1 MASKIGNKDVIAR
14 YIGNNKV
21 IKQYLG
27 TQVLYEYI
35 PEDTGTT
42 TYADDAL
49 VFEFTGDTLTYKLNN
64 TNYTATTSPTIVNL
78 SDLGYN
84 ANTSSMFYNLF
95 YNQTNLTKVLHFP
108 KITGTSNPSFGL
120 FWDCKNVEYI
130 DLSNIGNLNYLHL
143 QFNGCTSLKN
153 LNLDNVDLSNSN
165 YTKNNLTFR
174 NVPNDIQISMNGCSC
189 ESIVTVKQA
198 LNDVGIVTYNNNV
211 VTNNNCT
218 FEPYE
223 TIEYDVKFYDF
234 NEWETY
240 NKELKADSIY
250 MIETIRNEDGVLTLT
265 ESDITKEVSYEYEQ
279 FEEYGE
285 DKIKCTIYYNG
296 NNIYEF
302 TYKGKIIEIEVPD
315 GFKELSCDTDKT
327 IPMQKFY
334 IYWYEGIDQ
343 PGYHYIMFS
352 TSPNEYGDCDNCGW
366 GEINICPS
374 DNSYQKPNGDSGFIS
389 DLPMEG
395 DYYVLDMGETV
406 YFKCG
411 ERNALFDHVFYC
423 ESVNPNKKGYATPI
437 TCDTDKTIPMQIFS
451 ISGLLKEIDYML
463 KVKFSEYKDEYGYCN
478 DCNGNAYAYIDV
490 YNNEYQRPNGQR
502 GMISD
507 LSMEG
512 GYLILDMGKPV
523 YYMCSEGNIDEVNS
537 IYGDIVLSG
546 TESSIISNNTVS
558 YQCIFD
564 DILTVSSYQIND
576 DIIAIHKEDCQHM
589 EGNYYMYTKTF
600 DEPITRFRF
609 LGGNVTEIYAIPN
622 ATNME
627 DISFMFEGC
636 VYLKS
641 INLAGINV
649 SNATNANYIF
659 AGLENLGSG
668 EPELVIDVSGWRG
681 PSYMTATNMFTDS
694 TNLKTLK
701 LGAVSSGE
709 YVWWLQQ
716 IKNAN
721 LQNQVTI
728 EYTII
733 E

>member
-1 MASKIGNKDVIAR
+1 MYKGNKKI
-14 YIGNNKV
+14 
-21 IKQYLG
+21 IKQYKG
-27 TQVLYEYI
+27 TQVLYDYI

-49 VFEFTGDTLTYKLNN
+49 VFEFTGTSLTYKLNN
-64 TNYTATTSPTIVNL
+64 GTTYTATTSPTIVNL
-78 SDLGYN
+78 SDLGYD
-84 ANTSSMFYNLF
+84 ANTSFMFHNLF
-95 YNQTNLTKVLHFP
+95 FNQTNLTKVLHFP
-108 KITGTSNPSFGL
+108 KITGTNNIGYALFGS
-120 FWDCKNVEYI
+120 CKNVEYI
-130 DLSNIGNLNYLHL
+130 DLSNIGNLNSLHT

-153 LNLDNVDLSNSN
+153 LNLYNVDLSNSDYVKHN
-165 YTKNNLTFR
+165 YTFID
-174 NVPNDIQISMNGCSC
+174 VPNDIQISMNGCNC
-189 ESIVTVKQA
+189 ESIVTIKQA
-198 LNDVGIVTYNNNV
+198 LNDAGIVTYNNNV

-218 FEPYE
+218 IEPYE
-223 TIEYDVKFYDF
+223 TIEYDVRFDNF

-250 MIETIRNEDGVLTLT
+250 ITVYNYNEDGVSSYT
-265 ESDITKEVSYEYEQ
+265 ENDISEEVSYEYEQ

-285 DKIKCTIYYNG
+285 SKIKCTIYHKE
-296 NNIYEF
+296 NNIYEI
-302 TYKGKIIEIEVPD
+302 TYRGKLPEKID
-315 GFKELSCDTDKT
+315 GIALSCDTDKT
-327 IPMQKFY
+327 IPMRKFY
-334 IYWYEGIDQ
+334 INWYEDIDQ
-343 PGYHYIMFS
+343 PSYHYIGFS
-352 TSPNEYGDCDNCGW
+352 TSPEEDGDCYDCDW
-366 GEINICPS
+366 GSSGIYICPS
-374 DNSYQKPNGDSGFIS
+374 DNSYMRPDGKEGFIS
-389 DLPMEG
+389 DLPMENG
-395 DYYVLDMGETV
+395 YYVLDMGETV

-411 ERNALFDHVFYC
+411 ERNALFDHVFY
-423 ESVNPNKKGYATPI
+423 STTPIKRGYATPI

-463 KVKFSEYKDEYGYCN
+463 KVKFSEYKDEYGDCN

-490 YNNEYQRPNGQR
+490 YKNEYQRPNGQR

-507 LSMEG
+507 LPMEG
-512 GYLILDMGKPV
+512 DYLILDMGKPV

-576 DIIAIHKEDCQHM
+576 EIITIYKEECQHM
-589 EGNYYMYTKTF
+589 EGNYYMYTKTY

-636 VYLKS
+636 LKLKS

-659 AGLENLGSG
+659 SGLENLGSG

-681 PSYMTATNMFTDS
+681 PSYMTSTNMFKDS

-728 EYTII
+728 DYTII

>member
-42 TYADDAL
+42 TYSDDAL
-49 VFEFTGDTLTYKLNN
+49 AFEFTGTSLTYKLNN
-64 TNYTATTSPTIVNL
+64 KTYTATTSPTIVNL
-78 SDLGYN
+78 SDLGYD
-84 ANTSSMFYNLF
+84 ANTNNMFYNLF

-120 FWDCKNVEYI
+120 FRSCKNVEYI
-130 DLSNIGNLNYLHL
+130 DLSNIGKLNYLHL

-153 LNLDNVDLSNSN
+153 LILDNVDLSNSN
-165 YTKNNLTFR
+165 YTKNNLTFY
-174 NVPNDIQISMNGCSC
+174 NVPNDIQISMNGCNC
-189 ESIVTVKQA
+189 ESIVTIKQA
-198 LNDVGIVTYNNNV
+198 LNDAGFVTYNNNV

-223 TIEYDVKFYDF
+223 TIEYDVKFY
-234 NEWETY
+234 NIEEWETY
-240 NKELKADSIY
+240 NRELKADSIY
-250 MIETIRNEDGVLTLT
+250 MIETICNEDGLITLT

-285 DKIKCTIYYNG
+285 SKIKCTIYYKEK
-296 NNIYEF
+296 NIYEI
-302 TYKGKIIEIEVPD
+302 TYKGKLPEKID
-315 GFKELSCDTDKT
+315 GIPLSCDTDKT

-334 IYWYEGIDQ
+334 INWYEGIES
-343 PGYHYIMFS
+343 PGYHYISFS
-352 TSPNEYGDCDNCGW
+352 TSPNEDGDCRNCDW
-366 GEINICPS
+366 DDIYICPS
-374 DNSYQKPNGDSGFIS
+374 DDRYRKPNGDIFNIS
-389 DLPMEG
+389 NLPMENG
-395 DYYVLDMGETV
+395 YYVLDMGETV

-423 ESVNPNKKGYATPI
+423 ESVEPVKQGYATPI

-451 ISGLLKEIDYML
+451 ISRLLKEVDYML
-463 KVKFSEYKDEYGYCN
+463 KVKFSEYKDGYGDCN

-507 LSMEG
+507 LQMEG
-512 GYLILDMGKPV
+512 DYLILDMGKPV

-537 IYGDIVLSG
+537 IYGNIVLSG

-564 DILTVSSYQIND
+564 DILTVSSYQING

-589 EGNYYMYTKTF
+589 EGEYYKYTKTY

-636 VYLKS
+636 LKLKS

-659 AGLENLGSG
+659 SGLENLGSG

-681 PSYMTATNMFTDS
+681 PSTMTATNMFKDS

-701 LGAVSSGE
+701 LGTVGSGE
-709 YVWWLQQ
+709 YQWWVQQ
-716 IKNAN
+716 IKNAG
-721 LQNQVTI
+721 LQNQVKI